1 MPSTSLYGAELR
13 PEFIEL
19 GYELFKDKETIQSTF
34 LVGDLFTGENFR
46 NLEEA
51 GGVDVVYAAS
61 IFHLFDWGQQ
71 VKVAERV
78 VGLLK
83 KRKGSVVLGRQRGN
97 RTPTEYE
104 HRTNQGGTMFRHN
117 EESWREMW
125 RVVGEKTVSGVSC
138 AVFVR
143 SAERRSTWLAF
154 SLIMIC
160 NCLFSLI
167 NY

>member
-13 PEFIEL
+13 QDFIEL
-19 GYELFKDKETIQSTF
+19 GYELFKDRETLQSTF
-34 LVGDLFTGENFR
+34 LVGDLFTGKHFR
-46 NLEEA
+46 ELEEA

-97 RTPTEYE
+97 NTPMEYE

-125 RVVGEKTVSGVSC
+125 RVAGEKTVSGFSC
-138 AVFVR
+138 SCLIR
-143 SAERRSTWLAF
+143 SAERDSFRLAF
-154 SLIMIC
+154 YLIMFCIC
-160 NCLFSLI
+160 HFGS
-167 NY
+167 

>member
-19 GYELFKDKETIQSTF
+19 GYELFKDKETLQSSF
-34 LVGDLFTGENFR
+34 LVGDLFTGEHFR

-61 IFHLFDWGQQ
+61 IFHLFDWEQQ
-71 VKVAERV
+71 VRVAERV

-97 RTPTEYE
+97 STPREYE

-117 EESWREMW
+117 EESWRKMW
-125 RVVGEKTVSGVSC
+125 RVVGEKTVSGFSC
-138 AVFVR
+138 SVFVR
-143 SAERRSTWLAF
+143 SAERGSIWLAF
-154 SLIMIC
+154 YLIIFC
-160 NCLFSLI
+160 TCFF
-167 NY
+167 